1 MGPYTTHKG
10 KLTRIKHVDDMLYA
24 MKIIDQKLC
33 SSFKP
38 VECYVAT
45 LGKLPCF
52 KVGNVMDKVHTIE
65 KMLKELPTRTEIQ
78 NIVVLN
84 SRPTIN
90 KTHKSILAHNSGDGV

>member
-1 MGPYTTHKG
+1 MARILISSGSYTTQKG
-10 KLTRIKHVDDMLYA
+10 KLTKTKHVDDMLHA

-33 SSFKP
+33 NSFKP

-65 KMLKELPTRTEIQ
+65 KMLKELNLSSIIQ
-78 NIVVLN
+78 
-84 SRPTIN
+84 R
-90 KTHKSILAHNSGDGV
+90 